1 MLAAPSSSPVGTTV
15 NISNAAN
22 SPCGGAQGDAPAET
36 LLTVTK
42 PDGVTVTDATALSS
56 SAGDWSYAYTGTDQ
70 VGTYQV
76 TGFCQDVP
84 ATLRATATDFT
95 YTDTSFEIVAAVTT
109 VTTATPATTVTTA
122 AAAEPATATP
132 ARPTFTG

>member
-1 MLAAPSSSPVGTTV
+1 MKLRRSLVGISIASLALVGWCAVPASAGVQSPRDMLAAPSSSPVGTTV

-70 VGTYQV
+70 VGT
-76 TGFCQDVP
+76 
-84 ATLRATATDFT
+84 
-95 YTDTSFEIVAAVTT
+95 
-109 VTTATPATTVTTA
+109 
-122 AAAEPATATP
+122 
-132 ARPTFTG
+132 